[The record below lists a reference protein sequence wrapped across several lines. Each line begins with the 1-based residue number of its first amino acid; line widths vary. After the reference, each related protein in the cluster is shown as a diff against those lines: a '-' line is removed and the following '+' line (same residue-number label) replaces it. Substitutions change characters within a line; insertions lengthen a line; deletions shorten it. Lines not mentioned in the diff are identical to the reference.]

1 MEVETHILS
10 NLGAAPD
17 LSYAIAAE
25 LRGTSEKDRCKT
37 NEKPASIKFRKNYN
51 LGCSRSQIM

>member
-25 LRGTSEKDRCKT
+25 LRGTSEKVRCK
-37 NEKPASIKFRKNYN
+37 KNVSLRDSFGLKHPSSN
-51 LGCSRSQIM
+51 